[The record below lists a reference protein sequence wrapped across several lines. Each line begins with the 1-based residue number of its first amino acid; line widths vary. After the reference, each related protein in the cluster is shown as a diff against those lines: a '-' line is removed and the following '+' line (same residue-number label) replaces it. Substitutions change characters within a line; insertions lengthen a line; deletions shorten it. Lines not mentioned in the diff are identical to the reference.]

1 MKFRIKDEDGK
12 DYEVEEILEQKSED
26 DASEAETIE
35 ITNNELSDEEI
46 KVLKELVAKAPEILN
61 LLNVEKK
68 EHEENP
74 ELLDEDEEYS
84 DEEKEECSDENEEV
98 EELIE
103 TQTHDSKSSF
113 GSLVSRKTSVDDS
126 LEDEVSEAW
135 AKRYGGIR

>member
-84 DEEKEECSDENEEV
+84 DEEKEEYSDENEEV
-98 EELIE
+98 IE

>member
-35 ITNNELSDEEI
+35 ITSNELSDEEI

-84 DEEKEECSDENEEV
+84 DDEKEEYSDENEEV
-98 EELIE
+98 IE

-113 GSLVSRKTSVDDS
+113 GSLVSRKTNVDDS
-126 LEDEVSEAW
+126 LEDEVSAAW